1 MGHKQVLFQ
10 AEARTK
16 IAQGVH
22 ALAEAV
28 GITLGPRSKSVLVGK
43 KWGVP
48 LVCDDGVTIAKE
60 FSLKD
65 PEQDLGAQMIRQ
77 AAVKTGDAVGDGTT
91 TSILLARTI
100 VDEGLKNIAAGA
112 SSIEIKRGL
121 QRALAT
127 VIAELKKLS
136 RPVESQRERAQVAT
150 ISGHG
155 DKELGELVAEA
166 MEKVGREGVV
176 SVEEAKGIETV
187 LEVVEGMQFDR
198 GYISPYFVTDAQ
210 KMEAEL
216 IDPLILIHEKKISIM
231 KDLLPVLERVAQS
244 GRGLCIIAEDV
255 DGEALATLVVNKLRG
270 SLSCC
275 AVKAPGFG
283 DRRKAMLE
291 DIAIVTGG
299 QFISGEIGVK
309 LENISEKDLGRAARV
324 VIDRDTTTIVG
335 GAGKKDAIEG
345 RCAEIRAQIEKTT
358 SDYDREKLEE
368 RLAKLAGGVAVIKV
382 GAPSETEM
390 KNRKDAFDDA
400 IASTKAAMEEGIVPG
415 GGWSLL
421 HSIDAVEALEK
432 ELDGGEKVGVRIL
445 RQALETPTRRI
456 AQNSDVDDGVVVDRM
471 RHSDGTIG
479 FDAATTSYVDLLQ
492 AGIVDPTKVV
502 RVALENAVSVGSV
515 LLLTDATLT
524 DVPEPKERSA
534 APVEDYSA

>member
-1 MGHKQVLFQ
+1 MTHKQVLFGE
-10 AEARTK
+10 EARQK

-28 GITLGPRSKSVLVGK
+28 GVTLGPRSKSVLVGK
-43 KWGVP
+43 RWGVP

-60 FSLKD
+60 FSLQD
-65 PEQDLGAQMIRQ
+65 PEADLGAQMIRQ

-91 TSILLARTI
+91 TSILIARAI
-100 VDEGLKNIAAGA
+100 VEEGLKNVAAGA
-112 SSIEIKRGL
+112 SAIEIKRGL
-121 QRALAT
+121 SLGLAT

-136 RPVESQRERAQVAT
+136 RPVESRRERAQVAT

-187 LEVVEGMQFDR
+187 LDVVEGMQFDR
-198 GYISPYFVTDAQ
+198 GYISPYFVTDPQ

-216 IDPLILIHEKKISIM
+216 TEPLILLYEKKITIM
-231 KDLLPVLERVAQS
+231 KDLLPILERVAQS
-244 GRGLCIIAEDV
+244 GRALCIIAEDV
-255 DGEALATLVVNKLRG
+255 DGEALATLVVNKIRG
-270 SLSCC
+270 SLACC

-283 DRRKAMLE
+283 DRRNAMLE

-299 QFISGEIGVK
+299 QFISGQIGMK
-309 LENISEKDLGRAARV
+309 LETITETSLGRAARV
-324 VIDRDTTTIVG
+324 VVNRDTTTIVG
-335 GAGKKDAIEG
+335 GAGQKEAIEG
-345 RCAEIRAQIEKTT
+345 RCVEIRAQIEKTT

-382 GAPSETEM
+382 GAPSESEM
-390 KNRKDAFDDA
+390 KRRKDACDDA

-421 HSIDAVEALEK
+421 RSIDAVEALEK
-432 ELDGGEKVGVRIL
+432 DVEGGEKTGVRIL
-445 RQALETPTRRI
+445 RRALEAPTRRI
-456 AQNSDVDDGVVVDRM
+456 ADNSDVDDGVVVDRV
-471 RHSDGTIG
+471 RRGSGTMG
-479 FDAATTSYVDLLQ
+479 FDAATVTYVDLLE

-502 RVALENAVSVGSV
+502 RVALENAVSVASV

-524 DVPEPKERSA
+524 DVPEPRERSP
-534 APVEDYSA
+534 APEEYPE

>member
-1 MGHKQVLFQ
+1 MTHKQVLFGG
-10 AEARTK
+10 EARQK

-22 ALAEAV
+22 ALAEVV
-28 GITLGPRSKSVLVGK
+28 GVTLGPRSKSVLVGR

-48 LVCDDGVTIAKE
+48 MVCDDGVTIAKE

-91 TSILLARTI
+91 TSILLARTM
-100 VDEGLKNIAAGA
+100 VEEGLKNIAAGA
-112 SSIEIKRGL
+112 SAIEIKRGL
-121 QRALAT
+121 QKGLQ
-127 VIAELKKLS
+127 VVVAELKKLS

-198 GYISPYFVTDAQ
+198 GYISPYFVTDPH
-210 KMEAEL
+210 KMEVEL
-216 IDPLILIHEKKISIM
+216 VDPLILIHEKRISVM
-231 KDLLPVLERVAQS
+231 KDLLPVLERVAES
-244 GRGLCIIAEDV
+244 GRALCIIAEDV
-255 DGEALATLVVNKLRG
+255 DGEALATLVVNRIRG
-270 SLSCC
+270 SLPCC

-283 DRRKAMLE
+283 DRRKSMLE
-291 DIAIVTGG
+291 DIAVVTGG
-299 QFISGEIGVK
+299 QFISGEIGFK
-309 LENISEKDLGRAARV
+309 LENISGNELGRAARV
-324 VIDRDTTTIVG
+324 VVDKDTTTIVG
-335 GAGKKDAIEG
+335 GAGRRDAIEA
-345 RCAEIRAQIEKTT
+345 RCTEIRAQIEKTT
-358 SDYDREKLEE
+358 SEYDREKLEE

-390 KNRKDAFDDA
+390 RNRKDAFDDA

-421 HSIDAVEALEK
+421 RCIGAVEALEK
-432 ELDGGEKVGVRIL
+432 ELDGGEKTGVRIL

-456 AQNSDVDDGVVVDRM
+456 AENSDVDDGVVVDRV
-471 RHSDGTIG
+471 RRGDGTMG
-479 FDAATTSYVDLLQ
+479 FDAATTSYVDLLE
-492 AGIVDPTKVV
+492 AGIVDSTKVV

-524 DVPEPKERSA
+524 DVPEPRER
-534 APVEDYSA
+534 APAPGEDYGV